1 MELWKVKHKIEKK
14 NRNEEK
20 CKFLKQNIA
29 FEEDESKT
37 NPTIIIHITYHYISP
52 NCENKSMENMYLS
65 LGISLSCSFVIVSEL
80 FCCEFYEIP
89 LNLLAILL
97 LMKSP
102 VASAVFWIILFE
114 VVLSASIAD
123 YLAWSRSFW
132 LYLPFKF

>member
-80 FCCEFYEIP
+80 FRGEPPETFAI
-89 LNLLAILL
+89 LVAILL
-97 LMKSP
+97 RFKSP
-102 VASAVFWIILFE
+102 AASAVF
-114 VVLSASIAD
+114 
-123 YLAWSRSFW
+123 
-132 LYLPFKF
+132 

>member
-1 MELWKVKHKIEKK
+1 
-14 NRNEEK
+14 
-20 CKFLKQNIA
+20 
-29 FEEDESKT
+29 
-37 NPTIIIHITYHYISP
+37 
-52 NCENKSMENMYLS
+52 MENMYLS

-80 FCCEFYEIP
+80 FCCEFYEIS

-123 YLAWSRSFW
+123 YLSMIK
-132 LYLPFKF
+132 KFLTIFTI

>member
-20 CKFLKQNIA
+20 CKFLEQNIA

-102 VASAVFWIILFE
+102 VASAVF
-114 VVLSASIAD
+114 
-123 YLAWSRSFW
+123 
-132 LYLPFKF
+132 